1 MMNTFKVLLACVALI
16 YSGSSMA
23 ALEYIEETLEVSLG
37 DINVPVSANSQVRV
51 RTCDQCELI
60 ILRVSSKTAYRL
72 DGFQSRVVSLAE
84 LRAAI
89 KAIKNRR
96 SQLIYVV
103 YVPDTK
109 IINAIVIDGAGE

>member
-1 MMNTFKVLLACVALI
+1 MNTFKVLLACVALI

-60 ILRVSSKTAYRL
+60 VLRVSPKTAYRL

-89 KAIKNRR
+89 KAITNRR

-103 YVPDTK
+103 YAPDTK
-109 IINAIVIDGAGE
+109 IINSIVIDGAGE